1 MRFYR
6 LDVYVPDSHVEA
18 VKTAIFQAGAGNFGN
33 YDSCCWQTEGTGQF
47 RPLEGAH
54 PFYGEQGRVEHV
66 KEWKLEFVVAET
78 VLEAVLTALRESH
91 PYETPAFQYWPVN
104 RHWQA

>member
-1 MRFYR
+1 MHFYR

-18 VKTAIFQAGAGNFGN
+18 VKTALFEAGAGNFGN

-47 RPLEGAH
+47 RPMEGAH
-54 PFYGEQGRVEHV
+54 PFSGAVGHVEHV
-66 KEWKLEFVVAET
+66 KEWKLEFVVKET
-78 VLEAVLTALRESH
+78 ALEAVLAALKRSH
-91 PYETPAFQYWPVN
+91 PYETPSFQYWPVN

>member
-1 MRFYR
+1 MHFYR

-18 VKTAIFQAGAGNFGN
+18 VKTAIFEAGAGYFGN

-47 RPLEGAH
+47 RPLDGAH
-54 PFYGEQGRVEHV
+54 PFFGEQGRVEHV
-66 KEWKLEFVVAET
+66 NEWKLEFVVEES
-78 VLEAVLTALRESH
+78 VLGDVLKAMKESH
-91 PYETPAFQYWPVN
+91 PYETPSFQYWPVN

>member
-1 MRFYR
+1 MHFYR

-18 VKTAIFQAGAGNFGN
+18 VKTAIFEAGAGYFGN

-47 RPLEGAH
+47 RPLKGAH

-66 KEWKLEFVVAET
+66 KEWKLEFVVEESVLGA
-78 VLEAVLTALRESH
+78 VLEAMKESH
-91 PYETPAFQYWPVN
+91 PYETPSFQYWPVN

>member
-1 MRFYR
+1 MHFFR

-18 VKTAIFQAGAGNFGN
+18 VKSAVFEAGAGYFGN

-47 RPLEGAH
+47 HPLDGAH
-54 PFYGEQGRVEHV
+54 PFYGEPGRVEHV
-66 KEWKLEFVVAET
+66 KEWKLEFVVE
-78 VLEAVLTALRESH
+78 EAVLGAVLDAMKESH
-91 PYETPAFQYWPVN
+91 PYETPSFQYWPVN

>member
-1 MRFYR
+1 MHFYR

-18 VKTAIFQAGAGNFGN
+18 VKTAIFEAGAGYFGN
-33 YDSCCWQTEGTGQF
+33 YDSCCWQTAGDGQF
-47 RPLEGAH
+47 RPLDGSH
-54 PFYGEQGRVEHV
+54 PFFGESGRVEHV

-78 VLEAVLTALRESH
+78 VLEAVLTALKESH

>member
-1 MRFYR
+1 MHFYR

-18 VKTAIFQAGAGNFGN
+18 VKTAIFEAGAGSFGN

-47 RPLEGAH
+47 RPLESSH
-54 PFYGEQGRVEHV
+54 PFYGELGRVEHV
-66 KEWKLEFVVAET
+66 KEWKLEFVVEESVLGA
-78 VLEAVLTALRESH
+78 VLEAMKESH
-91 PYETPAFQYWPVN
+91 PYETPSFQYWPVN

>member
-1 MRFYR
+1 MHFYR
-6 LDVYVPDSHVEA
+6 LDIYVPDSHVEA
-18 VKTAIFQAGAGNFGN
+18 VKSAVFEAGAGYFGN

-54 PFYGEQGRVEHV
+54 PFYGKPGRVEHV
-66 KEWKLEFVVAET
+66 KEWKLEFVVEEAA
-78 VLEAVLTALRESH
+78 LEAVLSAIRRSH
-91 PYETPAFQYWPVN
+91 PYETPSFQYWPVN

>member
-1 MRFYR
+1 MHFYR
-6 LDVYVPDSHVEA
+6 LDVYVPGSHVEA
-18 VKTAIFQAGAGNFGN
+18 VKTALFEAGAGSFGN
-33 YDSCCWQTEGTGQF
+33 YDSCCWQTEGIGQF

-54 PFYGEQGRVEHV
+54 PFYGEQGRVERV
-66 KEWKLEFVVAET
+66 EEWKLEFVVAET
-78 VLEAVLTALRESH
+78 VLEAVLDALKASH

>member
-1 MRFYR
+1 MHFYR

-18 VKTAIFQAGAGNFGN
+18 VKTAIFEAGAGYFGN

-47 RPLEGAH
+47 RPLEGSH
-54 PFYGEQGRVEHV
+54 PFKGETGHLEQV
-66 KEWKLEFVVAET
+66 KEWKLEFVVSESVLGA
-78 VLEAVLTALRESH
+78 VLEALKESH
-91 PYETPAFQYWPVN
+91 PYETPSFQYWPVN

>member
-1 MRFYR
+1 MHFFR

-18 VKTAIFQAGAGNFGN
+18 VKSAVFEAGAGYFGN

-54 PFYGEQGRVEHV
+54 PFHGEPGRVEHV
-66 KEWKLEFVVAET
+66 KEWKLEFVVEEAA
-78 VLEAVLTALRESH
+78 LEAVLSAIRRSH
-91 PYETPAFQYWPVN
+91 PYETPSFQYWPVN

>member
-1 MRFYR
+1 MHFYR

-18 VKTAIFQAGAGNFGN
+18 VKTAIFGAGAGYFGN

-54 PFYGEQGRVEHV
+54 PFYGEQGRVERV
-66 KEWKLEFVVAET
+66 KEWKLEFVVEET
-78 VLEAVLTALRESH
+78 VLGAVLTALKESH
-91 PYETPAFQYWPVN
+91 PYETPSFQYWPVN

>member
-1 MRFYR
+1 MHFFR

-18 VKTAIFQAGAGNFGN
+18 VKTAIFEAGAGYFGN
-33 YDSCCWQTEGTGQF
+33 YDSCCWQTGGTGQF

-54 PFYGEQGRVEHV
+54 PFYGEPGRVEHV
-66 KEWKLEFVVAET
+66 KEWKLEFVVEES
-78 VLEAVLTALRESH
+78 VLGAVLNALKKSH
-91 PYETPAFQYWPVN
+91 PYETPSFQYWPVN

>member
-1 MRFYR
+1 MHFYR

-18 VKTAIFQAGAGNFGN
+18 VKTAIFEAGAGYFGN

-47 RPLEGAH
+47 CPLEGSH
-54 PFYGEQGRVEHV
+54 PFKGERGRVEHV
-66 KEWKLEFVVAET
+66 KEWKLEFVVSEN
-78 VLEAVLTALRESH
+78 VLGDVLDALKRSH
-91 PYETPAFQYWPVN
+91 PYETPSFQYWPVN

>member
-1 MRFYR
+1 MHFYR

-18 VKTAIFQAGAGNFGN
+18 VKTAIFEAGAGYFGN

-47 RPLEGAH
+47 RPLESSH
-54 PFYGEQGRVEHV
+54 PFYGELGRVEHV
-66 KEWKLEFVVAET
+66 KEWKLEFVVEESVLGA
-78 VLEAVLTALRESH
+78 VLEAMKESH
-91 PYETPAFQYWPVN
+91 PYETPSFQYWPVN

>member
-1 MRFYR
+1 MHFYR

-18 VKTAIFQAGAGNFGN
+18 VKTALFEAGAGNFGN

-47 RPLEGAH
+47 RPMEGAH
-54 PFYGEQGRVEHV
+54 PFSGTVGHVEHV
-66 KEWKLEFVVAET
+66 KEWKLEFVVKET
-78 VLEAVLTALRESH
+78 ALEAVLAALKRSH
-91 PYETPAFQYWPVN
+91 PYETPSFQYWPVN

>member
-1 MRFYR
+1 MHFFR

-18 VKTAIFQAGAGNFGN
+18 VKTAIFEAGAGYFGN

-47 RPLEGAH
+47 RPLESSH
-54 PFYGEQGRVEHV
+54 PFYGELGRVEHV
-66 KEWKLEFVVAET
+66 KEWKLEFVVEESVLGA
-78 VLEAVLTALRESH
+78 VLEAMKESH
-91 PYETPAFQYWPVN
+91 PYETPSFQYWPVN

>member
-1 MRFYR
+1 MHFFR

-18 VKTAIFQAGAGNFGN
+18 VKTAIFEAGAGSFGN

-54 PFYGEQGRVEHV
+54 PFRGEPGRVEHA
-66 KEWKLEFVVAET
+66 KEWKLEFVVE
-78 VLEAVLTALRESH
+78 EAVLGAVLDALKESH
-91 PYETPAFQYWPVN
+91 PYETPSFQYWPVN

>member
-1 MRFYR
+1 MHFYR

-18 VKTAIFQAGAGNFGN
+18 VKSAVFEAGAGYFGN

-47 RPLEGAH
+47 RPMEGAH
-54 PFYGEQGRVEHV
+54 PFCGVPGHVEHV
-66 KEWKLEFVVAET
+66 KEWKLEFVVKET
-78 VLEAVLTALRESH
+78 ALEAVLAALKRSH
-91 PYETPAFQYWPVN
+91 PYETPSFQYWPVN